1 MLAFITLT
9 VFGPY
14 ALKLCIGIFFS
25 LIAIACRLFGIGLKI
40 VPLLVLGTVLKKS
53 YKSIRGNKDGTP
65 KTVTGTVTGKKK
77 APGLIDT
84 AGAEVPQ
91 VPDFSAFTKV
101 FSNGTCALW

>member
-1 MLAFITLT
+1 MLDFITLT

-14 ALKLCIGIFFS
+14 ALKLCLGVFFS

-53 YKSIRGNKDGTP
+53 YKSIRGDKDGTP
-65 KTVTGTVTGKKK
+65 KTVKKK

-84 AGAEVPQ
+84 GAEVPQ